1 MKVLV
6 TGAAGFLG
14 RHVARHFRDS
24 GWDVSGF
31 DVSWFEEPGITFIQ
45 GDLTEANSIT
55 QAALDTDV
63 IAHIGAIGDV
73 YLAGEQP
80 ALAAEVN
87 VVGTAN
93 VVEAALKAEA
103 RVVYASTWEVY
114 GEPVSEPI
122 TEEHPTMP
130 DHPYSIT
137 KLAGESLVLAAARL
151 RDLPALALRLGTAY
165 GSGLR
170 SNSVFRIFLDKARS
184 GDPIVIQGDGSQGR
198 QFTHA
203 ADIARAFRLAAT
215 SRLHGHGVKRG
226 RPRNSDHKGAGRG
239 HRRPTSH
246 RGELRPTAVGR
257 CAART
262 RVSRE
267 GPCHLGLDH
276 RGAIRDRSRRAH
288 LQCRHPTQL
297 IGRGSSFSSRAW
309 GWAERKNSSPSLPG
323 CGIAHASSIE
333 SPTCSP
339 GRTSLFPRW
348 KQLAPK

>member
-1 MKVLV
+1 LRGEFMKVLV

-14 RHVARHFRDS
+14 RHVARHFRDN
-24 GWDVSGF
+24 GWDVAGF
-31 DVSWFEEPGITFIQ
+31 DVSWLEEPGVRFIQ

-55 QAALDTDV
+55 QAARDTDV

-93 VVEAALKAEA
+93 VVEAALKTGA

-114 GEPVSEPI
+114 GEPVREPI
-122 TEEHPTMP
+122 TEDHPTMP

-184 GDPIVIQGDGSQGR
+184 GEPIVIQGDGSQGR
-198 QFTHA
+198 QFTYA
-203 ADIARAFRLAAT
+203 ADIARAFALAAT
-215 SRLHGHGVKRG
+215 SGSTGMALNVVAPETVTIK
-226 RPRNSDHKGAGRG
+226 
-239 HRRPTSH
+239 
-246 RGELRPTAVGR
+246 ELAESII
-257 CAART
+257 A
-262 RVSRE
+262 
-267 GPCHLGLDH
+267 
-276 RGAIRDRSRRAH
+276 
-288 LQCRHPTQL
+288 RHPTEVSFGPPRSGDVPPALVSAEKASAILGWTAEVPFESGLDEL
-297 IGRGSSFSSRAW
+297 ISSATIQHS
-309 GWAERKNSSPSLPG
+309 
-323 CGIAHASSIE
+323 
-333 SPTCSP
+333 
-339 GRTSLFPRW
+339 
-348 KQLAPK
+348 